1 MRKTGGLA
9 KKWNAKTSPA
19 PNNYNVQESLWILKN
34 KKIPVS

>member
-19 PNNYNVQESLWILKN
+19 PNNYNV
-34 KKIPVS
+34 